1 MRVACVLITHL
12 RAKVELQR
20 QLHLGNRPV
29 VIAERSRGRP
39 LAADHF
45 PVCVGVTAGMPLEEA
60 LSRNAGAVVLEADEP
75 SYQRAFRRV
84 LTALQGVSDRVERAG
99 LGTAYVRLDGLERL
113 HGGEN
118 RVVYALFQS
127 LPGYLRPRIGA
138 GDAKFPAFV
147 AALTSDAPGV
157 AYVPPDAAAFLAHHS
172 VDLLPVDP
180 EVRGRMHRFGL
191 HTMGDVSAMTPE
203 SLIDQFGTA
212 GRRAW
217 ELCNGIDGG
226 PVVPLPYEE
235 AVMEHTALPFPSASM
250 EWLLTAVDTLLK
262 RAYALPR
269 MQGRYA
275 GRVTL
280 ECVLERAAPWER
292 SVNFK
297 QPAGHWEQAAVLVRR
312 QMERDLPTAPVEEIA
327 LTLSDITG
335 EAGTRAGLFPDV
347 QKDRDLRLLDAE
359 RQIQA
364 RTDGNLALYR
374 VVDVAPWHPAP
385 EMRTVQ
391 VPIDPSGRD
400 GMKPLAVPVSVAVRE
415 GLHREPVAVCLGEQW
430 HALTGIEDRWSF
442 DLWWMPQP
450 VSRAYYRVSRRD
462 GGIARPVP
470 GPDGLLLVP
479 ADVVAPSSLP

>member
-1 MRVACVLITHL
+1 MLITHL

-20 QLHLGNRPV
+20 QPHLRNRSV
-29 VIAERSRGRP
+29 VIADRSRRA
-39 LAADHF
+39 LVADRF
-45 PVCVGVTAGMPLEEA
+45 PGCVGVTAGMPLEEA
-60 LSRNAGAVVLEADEP
+60 LSRNAGAIVLEADEP
-75 SYQRAFRRV
+75 SYQRASRRV
-84 LTALQGVSDRVERAG
+84 LAALQGVSDRVESAD

-113 HGGEN
+113 HGGED

-127 LPGYLRPRIGA
+127 LPDYLRPRIGV
-138 GDAKFPAFV
+138 GDAKFPALV
-147 AALTSDAPGV
+147 AARTSDAPG
-157 AYVPPDAAAFLAHHS
+157 AARVPPDAAAFLAPHW
-172 VDLLPVDP
+172 VDLLPLDP

-191 HTMGDVSAMTPE
+191 HTMGEVAAMTSA
-203 SLIDQFGTA
+203 SLIDQFGIA

-217 ELCNGIDGG
+217 ELCNGIDGD

-235 AVMEHTALPFPSASM
+235 AVMEHTALPFLSASM
-250 EWLLTAVDTLLK
+250 EWLLTAVDILLK
-262 RAYALPR
+262 RAFALPR

-297 QPAGHWEQAAVLVRR
+297 QPVGSWEQATTLVRR
-312 QMERDLPTAPVEEIA
+312 QFERELPIAPVEEIA
-327 LTLSDITG
+327 LTLSGITG
-335 EAGTRAGLFPDV
+335 EAGTQAGLFPDV
-347 QKDRDLRLLDAE
+347 RRDRDLRLLDAE

-364 RTDGNLALYR
+364 RTDGHHALYR

-385 EMRTVQ
+385 EMRAVQ
-391 VPIDPSGRD
+391 VPIDPSERD
-400 GMKPLAVPVSVAVRE
+400 GMKPLAVPVSVAVQE
-415 GLHREPVAVCLGEQW
+415 GPHREPVAVCLGEQW

-462 GGIARPVP
+462 GGS
-470 GPDGLLLVP
+470 LVLFQ
-479 ADVVAPSSLP
+479 DRTDSCWYRQTS

>member
-20 QLHLGNRPV
+20 QPHLGNKPV
-29 VIAERSRGRP
+29 VIADRSRRV
-39 LAADHF
+39 LVADRF
-45 PVCVGVTAGMPLEEA
+45 PACVGVTAGMPLEEA

-84 LTALQGVSDRVERAG
+84 LTNLQGVSDRVENAG

-113 HGGEN
+113 HGGEAG
-118 RVVYALFQS
+118 VAHALLHS
-127 LPGYLRPRIGA
+127 LPEYLRPRIGA
-138 GDAKFPAFV
+138 GDAKFPSCV
-147 AALTSDAPGV
+147 AALTSPGPGV
-157 AYVPPDAAAFLAHHS
+157 ALVPPDATAFLAQHS
-172 VDLLPVDP
+172 VDLLPVDS

-191 HTMGDVSAMTPE
+191 HTMRDVAGMRPE
-203 SLIDQFGTA
+203 SLLDQFGIA

-217 ELCNGIDGG
+217 ELSHGIDHD

-235 AVMEHTALPFPSASM
+235 AVIEHTVLPFASASV
-250 EWLLTAVDTLLK
+250 EWLMTAVDTLLK
-262 RAYALPR
+262 RAFALPR

-297 QPAGHWEQAAVLVRR
+297 QPVGSWEQAATLVRR
-312 QMERDLPTAPVEEIA
+312 QMERDLPSAPVEEVG
-327 LTLSDITG
+327 LTLSGITG
-335 EAGTRAGLFPDV
+335 EAGTQAGLFPDARRG
-347 QKDRDLRLLDAE
+347 RDLRLLDAE

-364 RTDGNLALYR
+364 RIGGSDALYR

-385 EMRTVQ
+385 EMRAVQ

-400 GMKPLAVPVSVAVRE
+400 GMKPLSMPVAVPVQE
-415 GLHREPVAVCLGEQW
+415 GPQREPVAVRLGEQW
-430 HALTGIEDRWSF
+430 YPLTGIEDRWSF
-442 DLWWMPQP
+442 DLWWMQQP
-450 VSRAYYRVSRRD
+450 VSRAYYRVNRRD
-462 GGIARPVP
+462 GGS
-470 GPDGLLLVP
+470 LVLFQ
-479 ADVVAPSSLP
+479 DRVDSCWYRQTS